1 MTKYRLSDSQ
11 IQRPSNG
18 FSPHALTALIIALT
32 SICLI
37 IALTALPLGTSK
49 QFQQHDMAFA
59 VGDEPAETLPNESE
73 TAGSSTGLIQFA
85 AAGDSA
91 DESEKSDDSLTDGV
105 PMDEKKSAEV
115 EAMDVNT
122 TDDAA
127 DSPGTT
133 ATAAADSKDIA
144 ADAIDDELNKGPSLL
159 QRDVVEDTED
169 DEANDNDEDE
179 SETEDEQGEGDES
192 DTGDEDKQADESE
205 TDENDTEDEAEEADV
220 AEADEETASD
230 DDVMNEEDL

>member
-1 MTKYRLSDSQ
+1 MVSLR
-11 IQRPSNG
+11 
-18 FSPHALTALIIALT
+18 
-32 SICLI
+32 ICLI

-49 QFQQHDMAFA
+49 QFLQHDMDVA
-59 VGDEPAETLPNESE
+59 VGDEPAETLPNV
-73 TAGSSTGLIQFA
+73 ADQVA

-115 EAMDVNT
+115 EAMDVDT

-127 DSPGTT
+127 DSADTT
-133 ATAAADSKDIA
+133 ATAAAAAAAGDSEDSA
-144 ADAIDDELNKGPSLL
+144 ADAMDDKLNKGSSLL

-192 DTGDEDKQADESE
+192 ETEDEDKQADESKA
-205 TDENDTEDEAEEADV
+205 DENDTEDEAEEADA
-220 AEADEETASD
+220 AEADEETAD
-230 DDVMNEEDL
+230 DDDDEDDDEEL